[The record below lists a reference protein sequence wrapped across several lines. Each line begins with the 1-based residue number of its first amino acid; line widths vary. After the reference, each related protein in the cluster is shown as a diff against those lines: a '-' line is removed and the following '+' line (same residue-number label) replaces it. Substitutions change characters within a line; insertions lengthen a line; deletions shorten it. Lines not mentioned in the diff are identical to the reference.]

1 MLVKGGMGGV
11 GGERGKRGGLR
22 GGGGISSLLSQVGS
36 PGRSL
41 GSRPAQPGLVPRPRP
56 GAPTCK
62 RKCEW

>member
-1 MLVKGGMGGV
+1 MLVKGGMGRE
-11 GGERGKRGGLR
+11 GGG
-22 GGGGISSLLSQVGS
+22 GGGGIWGGGISGLLSQVGS